1 MFCSL
6 CGWRVTSATDVS
18 DQGGCSGVQD
28 ISVNLRKRKRW
39 CCLVAL
45 LGRAVSI
52 FFFFSAFFFG
62 VAQAFKRRFSSGISY
77 FSVFLLP
84 ILLRFWG
91 STILERGDYARE
103 ICYFVVVRASVSP

>member
-6 CGWRVTSATDVS
+6 CDWRVTSATDVS

-28 ISVNLRKRKRW
+28 ISVNLCKRKRW

-52 FFFFSAFFFG
+52 LLLFFSAFFL
-62 VAQAFKRRFSSGISY
+62 A
-77 FSVFLLP
+77 
-84 ILLRFWG
+84 
-91 STILERGDYARE
+91 
-103 ICYFVVVRASVSP
+103 